1 MNRLDMFR
9 LPVYEFRNPN
19 HAQFKEQWLEHIR
32 KDKWFDTHAGM
43 HFTNHSLYKM
53 DLFKPL
59 VDFMGCS
66 MAEVLTDL
74 NMIMDFGF
82 TGVWGTYQVNDA
94 KHHPHTHGNSMFAAV
109 YYLHSD
115 NEDGGGT
122 VFENV
127 IADFNSIKMMK
138 TGDASFERTD
148 GTPTQTNSFQHR
160 HQTKWEEGKLV
171 IFPASLR
178 HFTNPF
184 KGKERAIAGFN
195 MMPIGMTTTDPFARY
210 VYQPFMDQQ
219 MQGDGVDKWVKGQQ

>member
-1 MNRLDMFR
+1 
-9 LPVYEFRNPN
+9 
-19 HAQFKEQWLEHIR
+19 
-32 KDKWFDTHAGM
+32 
-43 HFTNHSLYKM
+43 
-53 DLFKPL
+53 
-59 VDFMGCS
+59 
-66 MAEVLTDL
+66 
-74 NMIMDFGF
+74 
-82 TGVWGTYQVNDA
+82 
-94 KHHPHTHGNSMFAAV
+94 
-109 YYLHSD
+109 
-115 NEDGGGT
+115 
-122 VFENV
+122 
-127 IADFNSIKMMK
+127 MMK

-219 MQGDGVDKWVKGQQ
+219 MQGDGVDKWVKGQR